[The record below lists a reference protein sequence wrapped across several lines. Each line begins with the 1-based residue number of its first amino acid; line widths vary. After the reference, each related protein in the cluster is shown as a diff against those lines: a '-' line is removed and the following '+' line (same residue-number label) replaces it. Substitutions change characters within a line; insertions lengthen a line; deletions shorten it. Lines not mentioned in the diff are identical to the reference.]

1 MHVLRKAFARRARE
15 YPEEVGVQC
24 FCLFVILCLLAPGS
38 AFATSEKCATADEKP
53 SGGLIFSL
61 NNHAK
66 SARVDVLDDGKA
78 RISWYTSE
86 SATESISLDGTVIHT
101 DEFATKKNHE
111 HITTIL
117 SDGDYTLSV
126 VSADASGNS
135 NSSTIEFT
143 VDVGAS
149 GNTGNNGNNN
159 GGTTNPDSN
168 DDKDETSSEISS
180 TTLQVAV
187 LAVVFLLI
195 VAFIRVSKNDND
207 ENDKWA

>member
-1 MHVLRKAFARRARE
+1 MVRQESL
-15 YPEEVGVQC
+15 G
-24 FCLFVILCLLAPGS
+24 ILL
-38 AFATSEKCATADEKP
+38 KV
-53 SGGLIFSL
+53 
-61 NNHAK
+61 
-66 SARVDVLDDGKA
+66 RQ
-78 RISWYTSE
+78 
-86 SATESISLDGTVIHT
+86 SISLDGTVIHS

-149 GNTGNNGNNN
+149 GNTGNTGNNN

-207 ENDKWA
+207 ENDKWS

>member
-1 MHVLRKAFARRARE
+1 MHA
-15 YPEEVGVQC
+15 
-24 FCLFVILCLLAPGS
+24 S
-38 AFATSEKCATADEKP
+38 
-53 SGGLIFSL
+53 
-61 NNHAK
+61 
-66 SARVDVLDDGKA
+66 A

-117 SDGDYTLSV
+117 SGGDYTLSV

-149 GNTGNNGNNN
+149 GNTGNNN

-195 VAFIRVSKNDND
+195 VAFIRVSKNDRD
-207 ENDKWA
+207 ENDKWS